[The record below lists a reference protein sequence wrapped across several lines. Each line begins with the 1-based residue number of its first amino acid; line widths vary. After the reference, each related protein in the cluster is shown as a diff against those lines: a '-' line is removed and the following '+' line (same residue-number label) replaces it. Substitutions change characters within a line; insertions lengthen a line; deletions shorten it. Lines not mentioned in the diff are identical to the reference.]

1 LSPQNIRESIGVVG
15 KEKIK
20 EVKDENPP
28 LKIIIELLEK
38 NKSNL
43 KFPCAPED
51 LLGVLTNDEIQ
62 LLEANGVIKMYQGEY
77 YMAEIFRQGLGF
89 LYSRKARPKSLF
101 I

>member
-1 LSPQNIRESIGVVG
+1 
-15 KEKIK
+15 
-20 EVKDENPP
+20 
-28 LKIIIELLEK
+28 
-38 NKSNL
+38 
-43 KFPCAPED
+43 
-51 LLGVLTNDEIQ
+51 